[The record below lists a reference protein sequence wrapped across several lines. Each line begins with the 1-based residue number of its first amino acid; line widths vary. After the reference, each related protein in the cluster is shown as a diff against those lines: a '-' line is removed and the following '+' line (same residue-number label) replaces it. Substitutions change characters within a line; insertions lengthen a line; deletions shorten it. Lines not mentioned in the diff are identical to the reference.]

1 MSLLMSEKSSPSILA
16 KYSKNIDHL
25 AIAVTDLESSIEF
38 HQNILGFTLVERRET
53 TGKKTAMSSAVMR
66 SGSITFVL
74 IQGKSS
80 DSQVSKFIE
89 HYGPGVQ
96 HIAIEVENLINVSEE
111 LKKRGFEFDTD
122 IIRSPGLKQIFSK
135 RNPVSGLMIEFIE
148 KTDNADFTDNSVQQ
162 LFESLEEKG
171 SF

>member
-1 MSLLMSEKSSPSILA
+1 MSLLMSKTSSLSVLA

-38 HQNILGFTLVERRET
+38 HQNVLGFTLAERRKT

-66 SGSITFVL
+66 CGPITFVL

-96 HIAIEVENLINVSEE
+96 HIAIEVESLVNVFEE

-122 IIRSPGLKQIFSK
+122 IICSPGLKQIFSK

-148 KTDNADFTDNSVQQ
+148 RTSDGDFTDNSVQN
-162 LFESLEEKG
+162 LFESLEEKD